1 MGADYLPTKSHKM
14 AKTKNVIIYEW
25 VISSMDCRIK
35 EEVAGQ
41 ELQNV
46 VNMVH
51 WRRTATIGTE
61 GEEGYYYADVYGAL
75 SLSNPNPND
84 FILYENLT
92 KAEVEG
98 WLNEMT
104 EPTPQDLDAS
114 LEKNIEL
121 QKNPVEETL
130 PLPF

>member
-1 MGADYLPTKSHKM
+1 MITYKW
-14 AKTKNVIIYEW
+14 I
-25 VISSMDCRIK
+25 ISSMDCVIQ
-35 EEVAGQ
+35 ETVEGQ

-51 WRRTATIGTE
+51 WRRSASEGTE
-61 GEEGYYYADVYGAL
+61 GEENYYYADVYGAMPL
-75 SLSNPNPND
+75 TSPDPND

-92 KAEVEG
+92 FQDCEN

-104 EPTPQDLDAS
+104 EPTPAEMDAQ
-114 LEKNIEL
+114 LAANIEL

-130 PLPF
+130 PLPFEQ